1 MATENGDSSFQ
12 KRQGI
17 DELRCALKYCLP
29 YFTTLSKED
38 DSYETDLKKR
48 HIGRHGDTHTKRAS
62 IDTKQ

>member
-17 DELRCALKYCLP
+17 DELRCALKYCLL

-38 DSYETDLKKR
+38 DLYKTEFEKNT
-48 HIGRHGDTHTKRAS
+48 
-62 IDTKQ
+62 